1 MSLKNTDNI
10 GLALSGGAARGIAH
24 IGVLRALEEHEIPIK
39 LISGTS
45 VGAIIAAL
53 YAFDIELDEI
63 GRFAK
68 SLNLSKVSSF
78 KLSKYGLFDNHN
90 LKDLLCEYIDDSRIE
105 DSKLPLAIIA
115 TDISSGEK
123 VILKSGS
130 VCDAVCASS
139 AIPGLFAPVII
150 DNQSLVDGGLV
161 QNLPVSVLKEM
172 GADYLIGSD
181 LSGSYK
187 STKVENIVDIIRN
200 SFGIMVY
207 YKDYGQIESC
217 DLLITMDLSD
227 YSFRDNSEKFDK
239 LVNIGYQK
247 TIDALKAAQSKSENI
262 IIKILNIF
270 R

>member
-1 MSLKNTDNI
+1 MDNT

-24 IGVLRALEEHEIPIK
+24 IGVLRALEEHKIPIK
-39 LISGTS
+39 FISGTS

-90 LKDLLCEYIDDSRIE
+90 LKDLLCEYIGDSRIE

-172 GADYLIGSD
+172 GADYL
-181 LSGSYK
+181 LS
-187 STKVENIVDIIRN
+187 
-200 SFGIMVY
+200 
-207 YKDYGQIESC
+207 
-217 DLLITMDLSD
+217 LIH
-227 YSFRDNSEKFDK
+227 
-239 LVNIGYQK
+239 I
-247 TIDALKAAQSKSENI
+247 
-262 IIKILNIF
+262 
-270 R
+270 

>member
-1 MSLKNTDNI
+1 MDNI

-24 IGVLRALEEHEIPIK
+24 IGVLKALEEQDIPIK
-39 LISGTS
+39 FISGTS

-90 LKDLLCEYIDDSRIE
+90 LKDLLYQYIGDSRIE

-123 VILKSGS
+123 VILNSGS

-139 AIPGLFAPVII
+139 AFL
-150 DNQSLVDGGLV
+150 LV
-161 QNLPVSVLKEM
+161 
-172 GADYLIGSD
+172 
-181 LSGSYK
+181 
-187 STKVENIVDIIRN
+187 
-200 SFGIMVY
+200 
-207 YKDYGQIESC
+207 
-217 DLLITMDLSD
+217 
-227 YSFRDNSEKFDK
+227 
-239 LVNIGYQK
+239 
-247 TIDALKAAQSKSENI
+247 
-262 IIKILNIF
+262 
-270 R
+270 